1 MTDKPK
7 RRVQPRRNP
16 TTDSERQVKM
26 AGQLEALENYVYEQL
41 GDEGEFQHVLMQLL
55 AHMLATISDLRDAA
69 ALAQTSIHSGNLR
82 DGLQV
87 FLDVV
92 EATCDIE
99 EKRAILENL
108 FPDDV
113 GEIDTLLRNVDGTR
127 R

>member
-7 RRVQPRRNP
+7 RRVQARNKP
-16 TTDSERQVKM
+16 STPEESHVRSAQQI
-26 AGQLEALENYVYEQL
+26 AALSDYVYEQL
-41 GDEGEFQHVLMQLL
+41 GEEGEFQSELMRLL
-55 AHMLATISDLRDAA
+55 AHILATISDLRDAA
-69 ALAQTSIHSGNLR
+69 AMAQTSIHSGNLR
-82 DGLQV
+82 EALQV
-87 FLDVV
+87 LMDVV

-113 GEIDTLLRNVDGTR
+113 GEIDTLLRNPDGTR